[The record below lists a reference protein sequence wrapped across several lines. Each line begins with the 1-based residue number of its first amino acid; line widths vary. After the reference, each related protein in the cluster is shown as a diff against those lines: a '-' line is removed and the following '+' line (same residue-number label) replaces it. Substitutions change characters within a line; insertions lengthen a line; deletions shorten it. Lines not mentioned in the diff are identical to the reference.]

1 MPIAMIIFFAN
12 VFSPKMNA
20 IPHLTAVLTITA
32 MIIAIV
38 AVFKAS
44 SLSDATESVIASTSA
59 NQEKNETK

>member
-1 MPIAMIIFFAN
+1 MPIAMITFFAN
-12 VFSPKMNA
+12 VLSPNIDAM
-20 IPHLTAVLTITA
+20 PHLTAVLTITA